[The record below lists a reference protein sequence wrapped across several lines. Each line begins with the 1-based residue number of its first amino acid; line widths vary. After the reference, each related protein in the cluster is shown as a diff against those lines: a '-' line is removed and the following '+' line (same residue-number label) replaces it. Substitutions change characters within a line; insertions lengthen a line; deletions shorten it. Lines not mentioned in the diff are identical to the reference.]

1 MAMSLW
7 QREHGGSELRL
18 SRSLA
23 FLHFGGIV
31 ALVLVVLVS
40 VLWVSAQH
48 NSLAKDSSQRLVESG
63 FESLLL
69 KIRTVVRD
77 YSVWDEAYAAVD
89 KFDPEWL
96 YRNIGTGV
104 TVMGTLDLIVIF
116 DPMNGREVGWIE
128 SSPEQGE
135 ANLLSRDVVETVNGL
150 INDARGT
157 ETVIGSA
164 FIMIEGEPW
173 MIAAAHVQPFEG
185 VPPGRVN
192 ETLPVQVHGLRVSEE
207 ILNQV
212 GSSLLIDDLHVSL
225 TEPENLASI
234 PLRSVEGLPIAYVVW
249 TPPRPGASILGQ
261 IALPLGLALAVVAAI
276 AVVSS
281 RFAVRSA
288 ARLEQA
294 LIDAQA
300 ADRMKTEFLS
310 NVSHELRTPMNG
322 IVGVAQLLQMT
333 ELDEEQRELVGVLAS
348 SADTQMSLISDLLDL
363 TRMES
368 GNRQLQIARFEPAQV
383 LRDTVEMV
391 RPIARDKNLAL
402 ELELAPLDGL
412 AVLGDAR
419 AFRQIMT
426 NLVGNAA
433 KFTDRGS
440 ILVRGEVTRTGDA
453 AELVLKVRD
462 TGRGIPPE
470 HQRRIFD
477 RFYQVDG
484 SQTRDAGGTGLG
496 LAISQSLGHMMGGHI
511 EVQSTPGVG
520 STFTFRVK
528 LPVAS
533 ADAALQNA
541 A

>member
-7 QREHGGSELRL
+7 QRERGGSELRL

-23 FLHFGGIV
+23 FLHFGGIA
-31 ALVLVVLVS
+31 ALMLVVVVS
-40 VLWVSAQH
+40 VYWVSVQH
-48 NSLAKDSSQRLVESG
+48 NSLAKDSSESLVKSG

-89 KFDPEWL
+89 QFDPEWL

-116 DPMNGREVGWIE
+116 DPLSGREVGWIE
-128 SSPEQGE
+128 TSPENGE
-135 ANLLSRDVVETVNGL
+135 VGLLSQDALATVNGL
-150 INDARGT
+150 VNDARGT
-157 ETVIGSA
+157 DTVIGSA
-164 FIMIEGEPW
+164 FIMLDDQPW

-185 VPPGRVN
+185 IPTGRID
-192 ETLPVQVHGLRVSEE
+192 ETLPVQVHGLRVSED

-212 GSSLLIDDLHVSL
+212 GGSLLIDDLHIS
-225 TEPENLASI
+225 TTAPADLASI
-234 PLRSVEGLPIAYVVW
+234 PLRSVDGDPIAYVVW
-249 TPPRPGASILGQ
+249 SPPRPGASILRQ
-261 IALPLGLALAVVAAI
+261 ITVPLALALLAVAAI
-276 AVVSS
+276 AAVSS

-333 ELDEEQRELVGVLAS
+333 DLDEEQRELVGVLAS

-368 GNRQLQIARFEPAQV
+368 GNRQLQIARFEPARV
-383 LRDTVEMV
+383 VRDTVEMV
-391 RPIARDKNLAL
+391 RPTARDKNLAL

-412 AVLGDAR
+412 TVLGDGR

-433 KFTDRGS
+433 KFTERGS
-440 ILVRGEVTRTGDA
+440 IHVKGEVTRTGND
-453 AELVLKVRD
+453 AELVLQVRD

-470 HQRRIFD
+470 HLRRIFD

-496 LAISQSLGHMMGGHI
+496 LAISQSLSHMMGGHI
-511 EVQSTPGVG
+511 EVQSTPGTG
-520 STFTFRVK
+520 STFTFRVR
-528 LPVAS
+528 LPIAP